1 MNVWTKIVQRREF
14 AIVVV
19 LIVLVAFFSILN
31 PAFLRLDNIFVILRG
46 GAFIGVMAVGV
57 AWILISGSFDLS
69 TGSVAGMA
77 TVISSTLIME
87 YGVPI
92 IPSIICGCVSGTI
105 IGLVNY
111 YMVFKVHLPAFL
123 ATIGTMFIAKG
134 IGMYISKGWEIYPL
148 PESLGMFGSAQPLNI
163 SWHFWIFMF
172 LIVISQL
179 LLSFTLWGLEVK
191 ATGSD
196 REIARLT
203 EVNIEKA
210 SMSTFLICGTL
221 SAFAG
226 MLLMSRL
233 GAGKP
238 AIGVG
243 WELQVITAVAI
254 GGVSLFGYEGSF
266 LGVFLGIL
274 AIQVIQNGLIIIG
287 LSPYLNTIVVGMI
300 LLFTAFVDWKRRASL
315 DILKEQ
321 AG

>member
-1 MNVWTKIVQRREF
+1 MNVGTKIIQRREF
-14 AIVVV
+14 AIAVV

-31 PAFLRLDNIFVILRG
+31 PAFLRPSNIFVILRG

-69 TGSVAGMA
+69 TGAVAGMA
-77 TVISSTLIME
+77 TIVSGTLIRDV
-87 YGVPI
+87 GVPI
-92 IPSIICGCVSGTI
+92 IPAAICGCLSGMA

-111 YMVFKVHLPAFL
+111 CMVFKVHLPAFL

-134 IGMYISKGWEIYPL
+134 IGFFISEGWQVYPL
-148 PESLGMFGSAQPLNI
+148 PASLSEFGGAQPLEI
-163 SWHFWIFMF
+163 SWHFWIFIA
-172 LIVISQL
+172 LIIISQL
-179 LLSFTLWGLEVK
+179 FLSFTLWGLEVK

-221 SAFAG
+221 AAFAG

-233 GAGKP
+233 GAGKA

-287 LSPYLNTIVVGMI
+287 LSPYLNTIVVGII
-300 LLFTAFVDWKRRASL
+300 LLFNAFVDWRRRASL
-315 DILKEQ
+315 NILSEK

>member
-1 MNVWTKIVQRREF
+1 MSIWTKIVQRREF

-19 LIVLVAFFSILN
+19 LIVLVTFFSILN
-31 PAFLRLDNIFVILRG
+31 PAFLKPDNIFVILRG
-46 GAFIGVMAVGV
+46 GSYIGVMAVGV

-69 TGSVAGMA
+69 TGAVAGMA
-77 TVISSTLIME
+77 TVISSTLMTE
-87 YGVPI
+87 VGVPI
-92 IPSIICGCVSGTI
+92 ILAIACGCLSGLV

-134 IGMYISKGWEIYPL
+134 TGLFISKGWEIYPL
-148 PESLGMFGSAQPLNI
+148 PESLGVFGGAQPLKV
-163 SWHFWIFMF
+163 SWHFWIFIS
-172 LIVISQL
+172 LIIISQL

-210 SMSTFLICGTL
+210 SMSTFLICGSL
-221 SAFAG
+221 AAFAG
-226 MLLMSRL
+226 ILLMSRL

-238 AIGVG
+238 TIGVG

-266 LGVFLGIL
+266 IGVFLGIL

-287 LSPYLNTIVVGMI
+287 LSPYLNTIVVGII
-300 LLFTAFVDWKRRASL
+300 LLFTAFVDWRRRASL

-321 AG
+321 VG

>member
-1 MNVWTKIVQRREF
+1 MRVWTRIAQRREF
-14 AIVVV
+14 TIVVV
-19 LIVLVAFFSILN
+19 LIVLVTIFSILN
-31 PAFLRLDNIFVILRG
+31 PEFLEPDNIFVILRG

-69 TGSVAGMA
+69 TGAVAGMA
-77 TVISSTLIME
+77 TVIASTLIME
-87 YGVPI
+87 AGVPI
-92 IPSIICGCVSGTI
+92 VLSVICGCLSGMV

-123 ATIGTMFIAKG
+123 ATIGTMFISKG

-148 PESLGMFGSAQPLNI
+148 PESLGVFGNAQPLEI
-163 SWHFWIFMF
+163 SWHFWIFVF
-172 LIVISQL
+172 LIIISQL
-179 LLSFTLWGLEVK
+179 FLSFSLWGLEVK

-210 SMSTFLICGTL
+210 SLSTFLICGTL

-226 MLLMSRL
+226 ILLMTRL

-238 AIGVG
+238 AIGTG

-266 LGVFLGIL
+266 VGVFLGIL
-274 AIQVIQNGLIIIG
+274 AIQVIQNGLIAIG
-287 LSPYLNTIVVGMI
+287 LSPYLNTIVVGVI
-300 LLFTAFVDWKRRASL
+300 LLFTAFVDWKRRANL
-315 DILKEQ
+315 DILREQ

>member
-1 MNVWTKIVQRREF
+1 M
-14 AIVVV
+14 
-19 LIVLVAFFSILN
+19 
-31 PAFLRLDNIFVILRG
+31 
-46 GAFIGVMAVGV
+46 
-57 AWILISGSFDLS
+57 
-69 TGSVAGMA
+69 
-77 TVISSTLIME
+77 ME
-87 YGVPI
+87 AGVPI
-92 IPSIICGCVSGTI
+92 VLAFICGCLSGLA

-134 IGMYISKGWEIYPL
+134 IGLFISKGWEIYPL
-148 PESLGMFGSAQPLNI
+148 PESLGAFGDAQPLGI
-163 SWHFWIFMF
+163 SWPFWIFIV

-203 EVNIEKA
+203 EVNIENA
-210 SMSTFLICGTL
+210 SMSTFLICGAL

-226 MLLMSRL
+226 MLLMARL
-233 GAGKP
+233 GSGRP
-238 AIGVG
+238 SIGIG

-266 LGVFLGIL
+266 FGVFLGIL
-274 AIQVIQNGLIIIG
+274 AIQVIQNGLIVIG
-287 LSPYLNTIVVGMI
+287 LSPYLNTIVVGII
-300 LLFTAFVDWKRRASL
+300 LLFTAFVDWRRRASL
-315 DILKEQ
+315 DMLREK

>member
-1 MNVWTKIVQRREF
+1 MSVWTNMVQRREF

-19 LIVLVAFFSILN
+19 LIMLVTFFSILN
-31 PAFLRLDNIFVILRG
+31 PAFLKPDNIFVILRG

-69 TGSVAGMA
+69 TGAVAGMA
-77 TVISSTLIME
+77 AVIASTLMARMG
-87 YGVPI
+87 YPI
-92 IPSIICGCVSGTI
+92 ILSIVCGCLGGVV

-111 YMVFKVHLPAFL
+111 FLVFKTYIPAFL

-134 IGMYISKGWEIYPL
+134 IGLLISKGWEIYPL
-148 PESLGMFGSAQPLNI
+148 PEKLGEIGRAQPLEI
-163 SWHFWIFMF
+163 SWHFWAFIF
-172 LIVISQL
+172 LIIISQL

-210 SMSTFLICGTL
+210 SLTAFLICGSL
-221 SAFAG
+221 AAFSG
-226 MLLMSRL
+226 VLLMTRL
-233 GAGKP
+233 GAGNST
-238 AIGVG
+238 IGMG

-266 LGVFLGIL
+266 VGVFLGVL

-287 LSPYLNTIVVGMI
+287 LSPYLNTIVVGVI
-300 LLFTAFVDWKRRASL
+300 LLFTAFIDWRRRASL
-315 DILKEQ
+315 DILREQ
-321 AG
+321 V

>member
-1 MNVWTKIVQRREF
+1 MISMKKL
-14 AIVVV
+14 AP
-19 LIVLVAFFSILN
+19 L
-31 PAFLRLDNIFVILRG
+31 FVIL
-46 GAFIGVMAVGV
+46 GASLWGVDGIVLRPSLFTLPVPLVVFIESAIPFLNPNDSTYAIIRPPSIPV
-57 AWILISGSFDLS
+57 A
-69 TGSVAGMA
+69 
-77 TVISSTLIME
+77 TL
-87 YGVPI
+87 I

-111 YMVFKVHLPAFL
+111 YMVFKIHLPAFL

-163 SWHFWIFMF
+163 SWHFWIFIF